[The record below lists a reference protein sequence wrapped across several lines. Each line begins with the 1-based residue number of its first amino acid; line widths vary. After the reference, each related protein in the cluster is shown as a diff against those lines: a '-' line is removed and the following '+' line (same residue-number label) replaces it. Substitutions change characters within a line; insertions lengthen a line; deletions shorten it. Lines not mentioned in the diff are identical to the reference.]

1 VCSGPAATF
10 PLAQRTIDNLCRP
23 KKLGGLSPANVTI
36 KLKIDPHANARL
48 ADSGKPAQKGVLQK
62 QQQQQQ
68 RSQPQFARDNSIAGL
83 SLPQVTGKLL
93 ERHSVT
99 GSSVISTFALILY
112 LFKTLYSFSI
122 ATRFR
127 SSSNQI

>member
-1 VCSGPAATF
+1 MCSGPAATF
-10 PLAQRTIDNLCRP
+10 PLAQRTIDNLCKP
-23 KKLGGLSPANVTI
+23 KRSGGSPPANVTI

-48 ADSGKPAQKGVLQK
+48 ADSGKPAQKGVLK

-83 SLPQVTGKLL
+83 SLQQVTGKLL

-99 GSSVISTFALILY
+99 GTSVISTFAL
-112 LFKTLYSFSI
+112 
-122 ATRFR
+122 
-127 SSSNQI
+127 